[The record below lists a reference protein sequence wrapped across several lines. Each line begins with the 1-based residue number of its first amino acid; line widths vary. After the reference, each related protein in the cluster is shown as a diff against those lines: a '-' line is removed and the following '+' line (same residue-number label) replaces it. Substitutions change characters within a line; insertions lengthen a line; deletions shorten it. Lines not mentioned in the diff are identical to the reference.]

1 MAFERS
7 QDSYHET
14 YTHISGFLE
23 RGVRA
28 LIYVGTY
35 DWISNWIGN
44 ERWTLKMSWDGQ
56 DAFVSQPLREWRING
71 QVVGKTRSA
80 NGLTFATVDGAGH
93 MVGLQL
99 LVGTSCSRGV
109 RFRMISPGRRWC
121 SCRNGW
127 HGRSFEAH
135 AIAPRDIQVVTL
147 TITRNLEPARFH
159 RTQLDG
165 NVHYSSDLSCYAEL
179 FFLKQQY

>member
-1 MAFERS
+1 MTLARCAMTPTATVTPFRSKELYFLPNVLSTPGCRNISKYLDLRSTRALLGVDPSITSNFRSCNPAVRMAFERS

-14 YTHISGFLE
+14 YTHISGLLE

-44 ERWTLKMSWDGQ
+44 ERWTLKMPWTGQ

-80 NGLTFATVDGAGH
+80 NGLTFATIDGAGH
-93 MVGLQL
+93 MVGL
-99 LVGTSCSRGV
+99 
-109 RFRMISPGRRWC
+109 
-121 SCRNGW
+121 
-127 HGRSFEAH
+127 
-135 AIAPRDIQVVTL
+135 
-147 TITRNLEPARFH
+147 
-159 RTQLDG
+159 
-165 NVHYSSDLSCYAEL
+165 
-179 FFLKQQY
+179 